1 MVLQIT
7 YRFVV
12 HAYRSGSVRVYDGSL
27 NVVVGFL
34 AVSFALI
41 S

>member
-1 MVLQIT
+1 MVNKP
-7 YRFVV
+7 FE
-12 HAYRSGSVRVYDGSL
+12 GSL